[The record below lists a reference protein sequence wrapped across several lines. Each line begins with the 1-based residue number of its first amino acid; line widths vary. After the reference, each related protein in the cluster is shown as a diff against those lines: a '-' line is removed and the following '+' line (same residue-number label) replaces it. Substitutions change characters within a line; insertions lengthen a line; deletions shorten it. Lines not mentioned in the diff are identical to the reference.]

1 MKKYVDIMSIHN
13 FQVQSRAE
21 CCPAVP
27 VCRHLPAHQHPPAD
41 GRGQEVQAKL
51 LGQEVQA

>member
-1 MKKYVDIMSIHN
+1 MKKYVDTVSIHN